1 MLKKQCKNLSL
12 IFKVWNT
19 MNIDNHPIPP
29 MDFMMNNPVPDKEI
43 IDIIAHENQR
53 QEETIN
59 LIASENYVSPAVMA
73 ATGSVLTNK
82 YAEGYPGKRY
92 YPGCVFVDQAEILA
106 IDRCKKLFNAQHA
119 NVQPHSGSQA
129 NMAVYFS
136 LLQPG
141 DTILGMSLAAGGH
154 LTHGHGVNFS
164 GTLFKSV
171 QYTVNRDTEQLDF
184 DEIEK
189 LAHEHKPKLIVCGA
203 SAYSRTIDFEKLST
217 IAKSVNALLLAD
229 IAHIAGL
236 VATGLHPSP
245 IACADFV
252 TSTTHK
258 TLRGPR
264 GGLIMSSAEH
274 ALKIDRAIMPGM
286 QGGPL
291 MNTIAAKAVAFGEAL
306 QPEFVEYQKQI
317 IKNAQALAHELQSLG
332 YRIVAGGTDNHLFIV
347 DLTAKNIS
355 GLKADVALEKA
366 GINVTRSCIP
376 FDTKKPWETSGI
388 RLGSPAVTT
397 RGMKE
402 IEMIAIAH
410 LIDDVITHHDN
421 DAVLTA
427 IKVKVRNMC
436 AQFPINL

>member
-1 MLKKQCKNLSL
+1 MHFFNIGNSMNH
-12 IFKVWNT
+12 NT
-19 MNIDNHPIPP
+19 MTNKATG
-29 MDFMMNNPVPDKEI
+29 FAMNSNTTDHELFQI
-43 IDIIAHENQR
+43 IQREQQR

-92 YPGCVFVDQAEILA
+92 YPGCALVDEAEVLA
-106 IDRCKKLFNAQHA
+106 IERCKQLFNAQHA

-141 DTILGMSLAAGGH
+141 DTILGMSLASGGH

-164 GTLFKSV
+164 GTLFNSV
-171 QYTVNRDTEQLDF
+171 QYTVNRDTECLDY
-184 DEIEK
+184 DEIER
-189 LAHEHKPKLIVCGA
+189 LAHQHKPKLIISGA
-203 SAYSRTIDFEKLST
+203 SAYSRTIDFEKLSH

-264 GGLIMSSAEH
+264 GGLIMSSSEH

-291 MNTIAAKAVAFGEAL
+291 MNTIAAKAVAFHEAL
-306 QPEFVEYQKQI
+306 QPSFKLYQEQI
-317 IKNAQALAHELQSLG
+317 VANAKVLAQELTALG

-347 DLTAKNIS
+347 DLTSKNIT
-355 GLKADVALEKA
+355 GLQADSALEKA

-376 FDTKKPWETSGI
+376 FDQQKPWVASGI
-388 RLGSPAVTT
+388 RIGSPAVTA
-397 RGMKE
+397 RDMKE
-402 IEMIAIAH
+402 QQMREIAH
-410 LIDDVITHHDN
+410 LIDDVIAHHDN
-421 DAVLTA
+421 DTILNA

-436 AQFPINL
+436 ALFPINSF

>member
-1 MLKKQCKNLSL
+1 MNKD
-12 IFKVWNT
+12 NT
-19 MNIDNHPIPP
+19 FFTDQKTTEHAMRVNTSDNEL
-29 MDFMMNNPVPDKEI
+29 FQI
-43 IDIIAHENQR
+43 IQREKQR

-59 LIASENYVSPAVMA
+59 LIASENYVSAAVMA

-92 YPGCVFVDQAEILA
+92 YPGCMFIDEAENLA
-106 IDRCKKLFNAQHA
+106 IERCKKLFDASHA

-136 LLQPG
+136 VLQPG

-164 GTLFKSV
+164 GTLFNSV
-171 QYTVNRDTEQLDF
+171 QYTVNRDTECLDY
-184 DEIEK
+184 DEIER
-189 LAHEHKPKLIVCGA
+189 LAHQHKPKLIVCGA
-203 SAYSRTIDFEKLST
+203 SAYSRIIDFEKIAA
-217 IAKSVNALLLAD
+217 IAKSVNAMLMAD

-236 VATGLHPSP
+236 VAVGLHPNP
-245 IACADFV
+245 ITCADFV

-264 GGLIMSSAEH
+264 GGLIMGSSEYA
-274 ALKIDRAIMPGM
+274 AKIDRAIMPGM

-291 MNTIAAKAVAFGEAL
+291 MNTIAAKAVAFHEAL
-306 QPEFVEYQKQI
+306 QPEFYEYQQQI
-317 IKNAQALAHELQSLG
+317 IKNAQALAQELSSLG

-347 DLTAKNIS
+347 DLTAKNIT
-355 GLKADVALEKA
+355 GLQADQVLEKA

-376 FDTKKPWETSGI
+376 FDTQKPWITSGI
-388 RLGSPAVTT
+388 RIGSPAVTT

-402 IEMIAIAH
+402 AEMIAIAH

-421 DAVLTA
+421 DTVLGA

-436 AQFPINL
+436 AKFPIGF